1 MSITQ
6 ITEREL
12 QLTHYLAET
21 TKALELMR
29 QERDRLDTNLKSWL
43 RANGPEGWI
52 DDLRIEADKL
62 AAENKVLRD
71 TLNNCEDALRNSQTV
86 LGQPSSGFVRVCVD
100 ANDLALGIANA
111 ALQGRKA

>member
-29 QERDRLDTNLKSWL
+29 QERDALLL
-43 RANGPEGWI
+43 RVAESKTRALAIVGWHLNDYNRAQIHPILNDMREGM
-52 DDLRIEADKL
+52 
-62 AAENKVLRD
+62 
-71 TLNNCEDALRNSQTV
+71 
-86 LGQPSSGFVRVCVD
+86 
-100 ANDLALGIANA
+100 
-111 ALQGRKA
+111 